1 MYMWTRAVPAALGAL
16 ILAVAL
22 SGCGDSGTGNK
33 DLSDSGAAA
42 TGDNASDGK
51 TTYRLGEASPP
62 QEHTMQKYKGSTF
75 TVTPTKVETGT
86 KADLEA
92 SGLQLDESDNSKVP
106 VYVSAT
112 LTHKSG
118 KAMAVGDLDDDLIVR
133 TDKDE
138 RARSLIVLMGQAKWP
153 NCPSADTEKQLSAGQ
168 SESICNVFLIPQG
181 QKAAAVELTQGFTA
195 APLEWPVN
203 N

>member
-1 MYMWTRAVPAALGAL
+1 MQMWTRAVPAALGAL

-22 SGCGDSGTGNK
+22 SGCGDSGTGK
-33 DLSDSGAAA
+33 KEVSDSGAAA

-86 KADLEA
+86 EADLEA
-92 SGLQLDESDNSKVP
+92 SGLQLDESDSSKVP

-138 RARSLIVLMGQAKWP
+138 RTRPLIVLMGQAKWP
-153 NCPSADTEKQLSAGQ
+153 KCPSTDTEEQLGAGQ
-168 SESICNVFLIPQG
+168 SESICNVFLIPKG
-181 QKAAAVELTQGFTA
+181 QKPAAVELTQGFTA
-195 APLEWPVN
+195 APP
-203 N
+203 

>member
-1 MYMWTRAVPAALGAL
+1 MWTRTVPTAMGAL

-22 SGCGDSGTGNK
+22 SGCGESGTGNK
-33 DLSDSGAAA
+33 DLSDSVAAA
-42 TGDNASDGK
+42 TGDSATDGK
-51 TTYRLGEASPP
+51 TTYRLGQASPP

-75 TVTPTKVETGT
+75 TVTPTKVQTGT
-86 KADLEA
+86 KADLDA
-92 SGLQLDESDNSKVP
+92 SGLQLDESDGSKVP

-112 LTHKSG
+112 LTHRGG
-118 KAMAVGDLDDDLIVR
+118 KAMAVGDLDDDLLVR

-181 QKAAAVELTQGFTA
+181 QKPAAVELTQGFTA